1 MASGKNYNKQSVLEQ
16 IKIGQYLKWKPV
28 HEDEFASEHDKFG
41 FRSFVGTGDDW
52 QYGLVL
58 DIMQSP
64 KNKNNPDSI
73 QGLHLR
79 LLKGEQTDWIFNFEY
94 FREIEI
100 IGFIDEDYEKYNT

>member
-28 HEDEFASEHDKFG
+28 HEDEFASEHEKFG

-64 KNKNNPDSI
+64 KNKDNPDKRYGNLKLHFKKFVSI
-73 QGLHLR
+73 KKKSIL
-79 LLKGEQTDWIFNFEY
+79 
-94 FREIEI
+94 IE
-100 IGFIDEDYEKYNT
+100 